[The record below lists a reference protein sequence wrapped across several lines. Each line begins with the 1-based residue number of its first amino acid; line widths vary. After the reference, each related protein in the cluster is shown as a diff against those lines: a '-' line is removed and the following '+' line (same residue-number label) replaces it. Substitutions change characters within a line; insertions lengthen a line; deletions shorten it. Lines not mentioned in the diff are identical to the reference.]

1 MRNIKR
7 VSLYTVR
14 WAGGVDWHWHT
25 SINSIRG
32 LLCKS
37 HTYTIVVIKAIA
49 SAAHLEIP
57 FRMRWWWLVAT
68 ESQVSLELFP
78 FSPSLDLH
86 STCPPKQ
93 TVPTRQLA
101 TTASWHCEYCTLY
114 RGVAPPDPTPL
125 VFTSR
130 SIDCSSMPCLWGNF
144 LTNEP

>member
-14 WAGGVDWHWHT
+14 WAGGVDWHT
-25 SINSIRG
+25 SFNSIRG

-57 FRMRWWWLVAT
+57 LLECAGGDLKRQR
-68 ESQVSLELFP
+68 VSLELFP

-101 TTASWHCEYCTLY
+101 TTASCHCEYCTLY

-130 SIDCSSMPCLWGNF
+130 SIDCSSMPF
-144 LTNEP
+144 L